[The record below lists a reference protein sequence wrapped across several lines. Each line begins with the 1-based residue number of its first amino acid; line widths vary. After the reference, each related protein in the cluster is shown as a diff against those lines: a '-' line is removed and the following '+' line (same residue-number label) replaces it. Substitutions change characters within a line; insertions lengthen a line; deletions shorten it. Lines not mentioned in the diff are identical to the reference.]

1 MLISKRYTT
10 TWIADTLGGRIIR
23 AGEPSREVEEVI
35 IDSRKPILTPNAIF
49 FALVTPKNNG
59 HKYLE
64 ELFKKG
70 VRVFV
75 VSEIPESDLVFR
87 EAICILVS
95 NTLNSLQAFAYA
107 HKKNYTMP
115 VIGITGSNGKTIVK
129 EWLYQLLNSK
139 FNIVR
144 SPKSYNS
151 QIGVSLS
158 LLQMSD
164 EHTLGIFEA
173 GISEPNEMRSLGSL
187 ISPEIGIITNI
198 GPAHDEYFKN
208 WEQKLEEKMWLFTM
222 SKILIYNGDDELI
235 DRGAHEFMSH
245 HSQCQFFTWGYKE
258 HNSLRII
265 SIQSDRQH
273 TVIEAIHDAETLRIM
288 IPFTDKASIE
298 NAMHCWATL
307 IKTGA
312 DNEFI
317 SEMMPTLTPIAMR
330 LELKEGINNCSII
343 NDSYSSDIYS
353 LSIALDFLGQQQQH
367 PKRTII
373 LSDILQ
379 SGKKKL
385 ELYTEVA
392 HLLSSK
398 GVNRLIGIGPSLKK
412 FGNLFDLE
420 KSFYNSN
427 NEFLQK
433 FDFSTLHNETILLKG
448 ARIFTFETILE
459 RLQQK
464 AHETVLEINLDALI
478 HNLNFYR
485 MDLHPGVK
493 MMAMVKAFS
502 YGSGGFEIANMLQY
516 YHVDYLTVAYADE
529 GIELRKSG
537 ISMPIMVMNP
547 EEQGMDGMIRYH
559 LEPEIYSFRV
569 LDMLEKALQ
578 AHAENLKEP
587 FPVHIKFD
595 TGMHRLGFEQQ
606 DIEQLVYR
614 LLANPSIKVCSA
626 FSHLV
631 GSDDPSLDSFTEHQ
645 IELFKSMTEDLQNGL
660 NYNFIRHILNSGG
673 IRRFSHAQFEMVR
686 LGISLYGVAAN
697 QNEQEFLQ
705 NVSTLKTVISQ
716 IKYIPK
722 GDTIGYGRSY
732 KATEQMKIAVI
743 PIGYADGFSRR
754 LSNGVGK
761 VWIKGKVVPIIGTI
775 CMDMCMIDI
784 TGIEASEG
792 DTVIIFGKEL
802 PIQQLANSLDTIP
815 YEILTGVSRRVKRIY
830 FQE

>member
-1 MLISKRYTT
+1 MIISKRYTT
-10 TWIADTLGGRIIR
+10 TSICDIFKGRIIR
-23 AGEPSREVEEVI
+23 SGEPERDVDEVI

-49 FALVTPKNNG
+49 FALVTPKDNG
-59 HKYLE
+59 HRYIKD
-64 ELFKKG
+64 LFNKG

-75 VSEIPESDLVFR
+75 VSEFPEDDDVLR
-87 EAICILVS
+87 EAINIKVD
-95 NTLNSLQAFAYA
+95 NTLSSLQNFAFM
-107 HKKNYTMP
+107 HKKNFPIP

-129 EWLYQLLNSK
+129 EWLFQLLNSK

-151 QIGVSLS
+151 QIGVPLS
-158 LLQMSD
+158 ILQMSD
-164 EHTLGIFEA
+164 EHTLAIFEA
-173 GISEPNEMRSLGSL
+173 GISKPGEMEDLGSL
-187 ISPEIGIITNI
+187 IDPEIGIITNI
-198 GPAHDEYFKN
+198 GPAHDEYFTS
-208 WEQKLEEKMWLFTM
+208 WEQKLREKMWLFVM
-222 SKILIYNGDDELI
+222 SKIIIYNGDDELI
-235 DRGAHEFMSH
+235 DRIAHEFLDH
-245 HSQCQFFTWGYKE
+245 LHAEFFTWGYKE
-258 HNSLRII
+258 HNSLRIN
-265 SIQSDRQH
+265 SIQSNHQH
-273 TVIEAIHDAETLRIM
+273 TVIEAIHDSDTLRII

-312 DNEFI
+312 DNQFI
-317 SEMMPTLTPIAMR
+317 SEMMPTLTPVAMR

-343 NDSYSSDIYS
+343 NDSYSSDFYS

-367 PKRTII
+367 PRRSII

-379 SGKKKL
+379 SGKKDL

-392 HLLSSK
+392 KLLKSK
-398 GVNRLIGIGPSLKK
+398 GINKLIGIGPALKK
-412 FGNLFDLE
+412 YNRLFDLE
-420 KSFYNSN
+420 TSFYGSTE
-427 NEFLQK
+427 EFLRE
-433 FDFSTLHNETILLKG
+433 FDYTTLHNETILLKG
-448 ARIFTFETILE
+448 ARIFEFEGILE

-485 MDLHPGVK
+485 NYIDDGVK

-516 YHVDYLTVAYADE
+516 YHTDYLAVAYADE

-578 AHAENLKEP
+578 SHVEDLKEP

-606 DIEQLVYR
+606 DVEQLIYR
-614 LLANPSIKVCSA
+614 LLANPGIKVSSA
-626 FSHLV
+626 FSHLA
-631 GSDDPSLDSFTEHQ
+631 GSDDPSFDEFTEYQ
-645 IELFKSMTEDLQNGL
+645 INLFRSLTEELNRGL
-660 NYNFIRHILNSGG
+660 NYGFFRHILNSAG
-673 IRRFSHAQFEMVR
+673 IKRFPHAQFDMVR

-697 QNEQEFLQ
+697 EKEQEFLE

-716 IKYIPK
+716 TKYIKP
-722 GDTIGYGRSY
+722 GDTVGYGRSF
-732 KATEQMKIAVI
+732 KVTSLIKIAVI
-743 PIGYADGFSRR
+743 PIGYADGLSRR

-761 VWIKGKVVPIIGTI
+761 VWINGKVVPIVGTV
-775 CMDMCMIDI
+775 CMDMSMIDI
-784 TGIEASEG
+784 TDVDANEG

-802 PIQQLANSLDTIP
+802 PIQQLANALDTIP
-815 YEILTGVSRRVKRIY
+815 YEILTGISRRVKRIY

>member
-1 MLISKRYTT
+1 MIISKRYTT
-10 TWIADTLGGRIIR
+10 TDILEILKGRIYR
-23 AGEPSREVEEVI
+23 YGEPERDVDEVI

-49 FALVTPKNNG
+49 FAIVTPKDDG
-59 HKYLE
+59 HRYIE
-64 ELFKKG
+64 ELFNKG

-75 VSEIPESDLVFR
+75 VSKVPDDDIICR
-87 EAICILVS
+87 EAIIMRVDD
-95 NTLNSLQAFAYA
+95 TLSSLQNFAFM
-107 HKKNYTMP
+107 HKKDYHIP

-129 EWLYQLLNSK
+129 EWLFQLLNSK

-151 QIGVSLS
+151 QIGVPLS
-158 LLQMSD
+158 ILQMSD
-164 EHTLGIFEA
+164 EHTLAIFEA
-173 GISEPNEMRSLGSL
+173 GISKPGEMENLGSL
-187 ISPEIGIITNI
+187 IDPEIGIITNI
-198 GPAHDEYFKN
+198 GPAHDEYFTS
-208 WEQKLEEKMWLFTM
+208 WEEKLREKMWLFVM

-235 DRGAHEFMSH
+235 DRIAHEFLA
-245 HSQCQFFTWGYKE
+245 HSSIEFFTWGFKE
-258 HNSLRII
+258 HNSLRIT
-265 SIQSDRQH
+265 SIQSNHQH
-273 TVIEAIHDAETLRIM
+273 TVIEAIHGADTLRII

-312 DNEFI
+312 DNQFI
-317 SEMMPTLTPIAMR
+317 SEMMPTLTPVAMR

-343 NDSYSSDIYS
+343 NDSYNSDFHS
-353 LSIALDFLGQQQQH
+353 LSIALDFLSQQQQH
-367 PKRTII
+367 PRRTVI

-379 SGKKKL
+379 SGKKGL

-392 HLLSSK
+392 QLLKSK
-398 GVNRLIGIGPSLKK
+398 GINKLIGIGPALKK
-412 FGNLFDLE
+412 FKRLFDLE
-420 KSFYNSN
+420 KNFFGSTD
-427 NEFLQK
+427 EFLRE
-433 FDFSTLHNETILLKG
+433 FDYTTLHNETILLKG
-448 ARIFTFETILE
+448 ARIFEFEGILE

-485 MDLHPGVK
+485 NYIDDGVK

-529 GIELRKSG
+529 GIELRKGG

-559 LEPEIYSFRV
+559 LEPEVYSFRI
-569 LDMLEKALQ
+569 LDMLEKALLS
-578 AHAENLKEP
+578 HAEDLKEP

-595 TGMHRLGFEQQ
+595 TGMHRLGFEQE
-606 DIEQLVYR
+606 DVEQLIYR
-614 LLANPSIKVCSA
+614 LLANPGIKVSSA

-631 GSDDPSLDSFTEHQ
+631 GSDDPSFDEFTDYQ
-645 IELFKSMTEDLQNGL
+645 INLFRSLTEQLNRGL
-660 NYNFIRHILNSGG
+660 NYGFFRHILNSAG
-673 IRRFSHAQFEMVR
+673 IKRFPHAQFDMVR
-686 LGISLYGVAAN
+686 LGISLYGVSTDEK
-697 QNEQEFLQ
+697 EQEFLE

-716 IKYIPK
+716 TKYIKP

-732 KATEQMKIAVI
+732 KVTSLMKIAVI
-743 PIGYADGFSRR
+743 PIGYADGLSRR

-761 VWIKGKVVPIIGTI
+761 VWINGKVVPIVGTI

-784 TGIEASEG
+784 TNVEANEG

-802 PIQQLANSLDTIP
+802 SIQQLANALDTIP
-815 YEILTGVSRRVKRIY
+815 YEILTGISRRVKRIY

>member
-1 MLISKRYTT
+1 MLLSKRYTT
-10 TWIADTLGGRIIR
+10 SWLAQTLGGRVYR
-23 AGEPSREVEEVI
+23 SGEPDREIEEVI
-35 IDSRKPILTPNAIF
+35 IDSRKPILTANAVF
-49 FALVTPKNNG
+49 FALVTQKNDG
-59 HKYLE
+59 HKYIK
-64 ELFKKG
+64 ELFDKG

-75 VSEIPESDLVFR
+75 VTEVPEEETIAVQAVFIR
-87 EAICILVS
+87 VDD
-95 NTLNSLQAFAYA
+95 TLHSLQSFAFM
-107 HKKNYTMP
+107 HKKEYPIP

-129 EWLYQLLNSK
+129 EWLFQLLNSK

-144 SPKSYNS
+144 SPKSWNS
-151 QIGVSLS
+151 QIGVALS
-158 LLQMSD
+158 LLQMSE
-164 EHTLGIFEA
+164 EHTLAIFEA
-173 GISEPNEMRSLGSL
+173 GISQLGEMETLGYL
-187 ISPEIGIITNI
+187 IDPEIGIITNI
-198 GPAHDEYFKN
+198 GPAHDEYFN
-208 WEQKLEEKMWLFTM
+208 SWEEKLKEKMWLFVL

-235 DRGAHEFMSH
+235 DRVAHEFLI
-245 HSQCQFFTWGYKE
+245 HSKIEFFTWGFKE
-258 HNSLRII
+258 HNSLRIN
-265 SIQSDRQH
+265 SIQSNHQH
-273 TVIEAIHDAETLRIM
+273 TVIEALHNNVTQRII

-312 DNEFI
+312 TNEFI
-317 SEMMPTLTPIAMR
+317 STMMPTLTPVAMR

-343 NDSYSSDIYS
+343 NDSYSSDIHS

-367 PKRTII
+367 PRRTII

-379 SGKKKL
+379 SGKDEL

-392 HLLSSK
+392 HLLTSK
-398 GVNRLIGIGPSLKK
+398 KVNRLIGIGPTIKK
-412 FGNLFDLE
+412 FDFLFNTE
-420 KSFYNSN
+420 KSFYFSTE
-427 NEFLQK
+427 EFLQY
-433 FDFSTLHNETILLKG
+433 FDYLSLHNETILLKG
-448 ARIFTFETILE
+448 ARIFAFEGILE

-485 MDLHPGVK
+485 NDLHPGVK
-493 MMAMVKAFS
+493 VMAMVKAFS

-547 EEQGMDGMIRYH
+547 EEQGMDGMIRYR

-569 LDMLEKALQ
+569 LDMLEKALI
-578 AHAENLKEP
+578 AHAEDLKEP

-595 TGMHRLGFEQQ
+595 TGMHRLGFEML
-606 DIEQLVYR
+606 DLEELINR
-614 LLANPSIKVCSA
+614 LFTKSNIKVCSV
-626 FSHLV
+626 FSHLA
-631 GSDDPSLDSFTEHQ
+631 GSDDPSLDSFTDQQ
-645 IELFKSMTEDLQNGL
+645 IILFNAMSEVMSNGL
-660 NYNFIRHILNSGG
+660 GYGFMRHILNSGG
-673 IRRFSHAQFEMVR
+673 IRRFPHAQFDMVR

-697 QNEQEFLQ
+697 QKEQEFLQ

-716 IKYIPK
+716 TKFIQP
-722 GDTIGYGRSY
+722 GDTIGYGRSF
-732 KATEQMKIAVI
+732 KATSLMKIAVI
-743 PIGYADGFSRR
+743 PIGYADGLSRR

-761 VWIKGKVVPIIGTI
+761 VWIKEKVVPIIGTV

-784 TGIEASEG
+784 TDVDATEG

-802 PIQQLANSLDTIP
+802 PIQQLANALDTIP
-815 YEILTGVSRRVKRIY
+815 YEILTGISRRVKRIY

>member
-1 MLISKRYTT
+1 MLLAERYTT
-10 TWIADTLGGRIIR
+10 TWLADIIGGRVYR
-23 AGEPSREVEEVI
+23 YGEPDLEIEEVI
-35 IDSRKPILTPNAIF
+35 IDSRKPILTANAVF
-49 FALVTPKNNG
+49 FALVTPKNDG
-59 HKYLE
+59 HKYIK
-64 ELFKKG
+64 ELFDKG

-75 VSEIPESDLVFR
+75 VNEVPEDETIVV
-87 EAICILVS
+87 EAVLIRVVD
-95 NTLNSLQAFAYA
+95 TLDSLQCFAFM
-107 HKKNYTMP
+107 HKKEYPIP

-129 EWLYQLLNSK
+129 EWLFQLLNSK

-144 SPKSYNS
+144 SPKSWNS
-151 QIGVSLS
+151 QIGVALS
-158 LLQMSD
+158 LLQMSG
-164 EHTLGIFEA
+164 EHTLAIFEA
-173 GISEPNEMRSLGSL
+173 GISQPGEMESLGSM
-187 ISPEIGIITNI
+187 IGPEIGIITNI
-198 GPAHDEYFKN
+198 GPAHDEYFTS
-208 WEQKLEEKMWLFTM
+208 WEEKLKEKMWLFVM

-235 DRGAHEFMSH
+235 DRVAHAFLV
-245 HSQCQFFTWGYKE
+245 HSKIEFFTWGYKE
-258 HNSLRII
+258 HNSLRIT
-265 SIQSDRQH
+265 SIQSNHQH
-273 TVIEAIHDAETLRIM
+273 TVIEAVLNSVTQRII

-317 SEMMPTLTPIAMR
+317 SAMMPTLTPVAMR

-343 NDSYSSDIYS
+343 NDSYSSDIHS

-367 PKRTII
+367 PRRTII

-379 SGKKKL
+379 SGKDKL

-392 HLLSSK
+392 HLLTSK
-398 GVNRLIGIGPSLKK
+398 GINRLIGIGPALKK
-412 FGNLFDLE
+412 FGFLFNSE
-420 KSFYNSN
+420 KNFYVST
-427 NEFLQK
+427 EAFLQK
-433 FDFSTLHNETILLKG
+433 FDYSTLHNETILLKG
-448 ARIFTFETILE
+448 ARIFAFEGILE

-478 HNLNFYR
+478 HNLNYYR
-485 MDLHPGVK
+485 NDMHPGVK
-493 MMAMVKAFS
+493 VMAMVKAFS

-569 LDMLEKALQ
+569 LFMLEKALK
-578 AHAENLKEP
+578 AHAEDLKEP

-595 TGMHRLGFEQQ
+595 TGMHRLGFEQL
-606 DIEQLVYR
+606 DLEELIYR
-614 LLANPSIKVCSA
+614 LLANPGIKVCSV
-626 FSHLV
+626 FSHLA
-631 GSDDPSLDSFTEHQ
+631 GSDDPSLDSFTEQQ
-645 IELFKSMTEDLQNGL
+645 ILLFNSMAEVMSSCL
-660 NYNFIRHILNSGG
+660 NYDFIRHILNSGG
-673 IRRFSHAQFEMVR
+673 IRRFPHAQFGMVR

-697 QNEQEFLQ
+697 QKEQEFLQ

-716 IKYIPK
+716 TKFIQP
-722 GDTIGYGRSY
+722 GDTVGYGRSF
-732 KATEQMKIAVI
+732 KATALMKIAVI
-743 PIGYADGFSRR
+743 PIGYADGLSRR

-761 VWIKGKVVPIIGTI
+761 VWINGKVVSIIGTV

-784 TGIEASEG
+784 TDIEANEG

-802 PIQQLANSLDTIP
+802 PIQELATALDTIP
-815 YEILTGVSRRVKRIY
+815 YEILTGISRRVKRIY

>member
-10 TWIADTLGGRIIR
+10 TDIIEILKGRIYR
-23 AGEPSREVEEVI
+23 YGEPERDVDEVI
-35 IDSRKPILTPNAIF
+35 IDSRKPILTSNAIF
-49 FALVTPKNNG
+49 FALVTPKDDG
-59 HKYLE
+59 HRYIE
-64 ELFKKG
+64 ELFNKG

-75 VSEIPESDLVFR
+75 VSEVPDNDIITR
-87 EAICILVS
+87 EAILIRVDD
-95 NTLNSLQAFAYA
+95 TLSSLQNFAFM
-107 HKKNYTMP
+107 HKKGYPIP

-129 EWLYQLLNSK
+129 EWLFQLLNSK

-151 QIGVSLS
+151 QIGVPLS

-164 EHTLGIFEA
+164 EHTLAIFEA
-173 GISEPNEMRSLGSL
+173 GISKPGEMREIGSL
-187 ISPEIGIITNI
+187 IDPEIGIITNI
-198 GPAHDEYFKN
+198 GPAHDEYFTS
-208 WEQKLEEKMWLFTM
+208 WEEKLNEKMWLFVM
-222 SKILIYNGDDELI
+222 SKTLIYNGDDELI
-235 DRGAHEFMSH
+235 DKVAHEFLI
-245 HSQCQFFTWGYKE
+245 HSSIEFFTWGYKA
-258 HNSLRII
+258 HNALRITN
-265 SIQSDRQH
+265 IQSNHQH
-273 TVIEAIHDAETLRIM
+273 TVIEAIHGGNTLRVI

-317 SEMMPTLTPIAMR
+317 SVMMPTLTPVAMR

-343 NDSYSSDIYS
+343 NDSYNSDFHS

-367 PKRTII
+367 PRRTVI

-379 SGKKKL
+379 SGKKGL

-392 HLLSSK
+392 NLLKSK
-398 GVNRLIGIGPSLKK
+398 KINKLIGIGPALKEFEK
-412 FGNLFDLE
+412 VFDLE
-420 KSFYNSN
+420 KSFFASTE
-427 NEFLQK
+427 EFLQK
-433 FDFSTLHNETILLKG
+433 FDFATLHNETILLKG
-448 ARIFTFETILE
+448 ARVFEFEGILE

-485 MDLHPGVK
+485 NYIDDGVK

-516 YHVDYLTVAYADE
+516 YHADYLAVAYADE
-529 GIELRKSG
+529 GIELRKGG

-569 LDMLEKALQ
+569 LDMLEKALL
-578 AHAENLKEP
+578 AHAEDLKEP

-595 TGMHRLGFEQQ
+595 TGMHRLGFEQE
-606 DIEQLVYR
+606 DVEQLVYR
-614 LLANPSIKVCSA
+614 LLANPAIKVSSA

-631 GSDDPSLDSFTEHQ
+631 GSDDPSLDDFTDYQ
-645 IELFKSMTEDLQNGL
+645 INLFRSLTEQLNLGL
-660 NYNFIRHILNSGG
+660 NYSFLRHILNSAG
-673 IRRFSHAQFEMVR
+673 IQRFPHAQFDMVR

-697 QNEQEFLQ
+697 ENEQDFLE

-716 IKYIPK
+716 TKYIKP

-732 KATEQMKIAVI
+732 NVKSLMKIAVI
-743 PIGYADGFSRR
+743 PIGYADGLSRR

-761 VWIKGKVVPIIGTI
+761 VWINGKVVPIVGTV

-784 TGIEASEG
+784 TDVEANEG

-802 PIQQLANSLDTIP
+802 PIQQLANALKTIP
-815 YEILTGVSRRVKRIY
+815 YEILTGISRRVKRVY